1 MWTSRTRKQYARDQL
16 TYASNLTA
24 EEWAI
29 LEPLLP
35 VPAATGR
42 PWQWPLK
49 LIVEAIFYVLRT
61 GCQWR
66 YLPSDFPPW
75 PTVYYWFRR
84 PSADGTWK
92 RVNHTLVMA
101 ARQCG
106 GRDASPTAAIIDS
119 QSMKATE
126 AAGPRGYDAGKKIK
140 GCKRHILTDTEGH
153 LLSAV
158 VHEACIQDRDG
169 AVLLFSQ
176 LFGLFPFISRIFADG
191 GYAGEKLKQ
200 ALRSFGNWCIE
211 IVKRSDQAKG
221 FVLLPRRWVV
231 ERTFAWFGRN
241 RRLSRQFEASPE
253 TAVAYLYAAS
263 VMLLARRLARS
274 S

>member
-1 MWTSRTRKQYARDQL
+1 M
-16 TYASNLTA
+16 TA

-84 PSADGTWK
+84 LSADGTWE

-101 ARQCG
+101 ARQRG

-119 QSMKATE
+119 QSVKATE
-126 AAGPRGYDAGKKIK
+126 AAGPRGYDAGKKIM

-221 FVLLPRRWVV
+221 FRTAAAALGGRTHLCVVRPQPAPLAPVRGFARNSGSLPLRS
-231 ERTFAWFGRN
+231 
-241 RRLSRQFEASPE
+241 LSH
-253 TAVAYLYAAS
+253 AARAPS
-263 VMLLARRLARS
+263 CAIIVTC
-274 S
+274 

>member
-1 MWTSRTRKQYARDQL
+1 
-16 TYASNLTA
+16 
-24 EEWAI
+24 
-29 LEPLLP
+29 
-35 VPAATGR
+35 
-42 PWQWPLK
+42 
-49 LIVEAIFYVLRT
+49 
-61 GCQWR
+61 
-66 YLPSDFPPW
+66 
-75 PTVYYWFRR
+75 
-84 PSADGTWK
+84 
-92 RVNHTLVMA
+92 MA

-119 QSMKATE
+119 QSVKATE

-176 LFGLFPFISRIFADG
+176 LLGLFPFISRIFADG
-191 GYAGEKLKQ
+191 GHAGEKLKQ

-211 IVKRSDQAKG
+211 VVKRSDEAKG

-263 VMLLARRLARS
+263 VMLLARVLPDHRDLLNGLSRIEPCAEDRASNQEKSGS
-274 S
+274 SWVRESWVREIDRP